1 MHVKRISGNEIESI
15 NDVIVK
21 EFPLTIVLNDDV
33 LVTLICFPAEQKQLA
48 IGFLFSEGLIASIDD
63 IKEIIEDKRRGIVW
77 VRIKSKIEISGE
89 IMKRRTITTGC
100 GQGIT
105 FQWGERVASLRKIES
120 SFTISSNEIRNLIKQ
135 FNNRSEIYRRTGG
148 VHSTALCDEKNIIVF
163 SEDIGRHNVI
173 DKILGKCLLENI
185 RTSDRIL
192 VTSGRLSSDI
202 VMKAATGNI
211 PIVISRA
218 APTDLGVKI
227 AKKINMTLIGF
238 ARGQRMNIYSGDRRI
253 RK

>member
-63 IKEIIEDKRRGIVW
+63 IKEIVEDKRRGIVW
-77 VRIKSKIEISGE
+77 VRTKSKIEISGE

-105 FQWGERVASLRKIES
+105 FQWGERVASLRKIKS

-135 FNNRSEIYRRTGG
+135 FNNRSETYRRTGG

-211 PIVISRA
+211 PIVISRT

>member
-1 MHVKRISGNEIESI
+1 VKRISGNEIENI

-33 LVTLICFPAEQKQLA
+33 LVTLICFPAEQKHLA

-63 IKEIIEDKRRGIVW
+63 IKEIVEDKRRGIVW
-77 VRIKSKIEISGE
+77 VRTKSKIKISGE

-105 FQWGERVASLRKIES
+105 FQWGERVASLKKIES
-120 SFTISSNEIRNLIKQ
+120 AFTISSNEIRNLIKQ

-202 VMKAATGNI
+202 VTKAAAGNI
-211 PIVISRA
+211 PIVISRT